1 MRNRWVLIGLLLT
14 ITAIFAAGCY
24 TVLSHPGVKGEEE
37 QAYNGSYYREHCTD
51 CHADYHQ
58 YPYGYYYGY
67 SPDYYW
73 NYPNY
78 GHYYNYPWWWD
89 WYYGQ
94 PSGGGGTTVPS
105 ERLEKN
111 RRSLQPPYV
120 PGGQGI
126 NPPALTA
133 PGNVPS
139 QVPGAVEQNQGQQ
152 QSQPQPTEEK
162 KVEKTDEKIPK
173 RTR

>member
-1 MRNRWVLIGLLLT
+1 MRNRWVLMGLLLT
-14 ITAIFAAGCY
+14 ITAIFVVGCY

-37 QAYNGSYYREHCTD
+37 QAYSGSYYREHCTD

-58 YPYGYYYGY
+58 YPYGYYYSY
-67 SPDYYW
+67 SPGWYW

-78 GHYYNYPWWWD
+78 GHYYMYPWWWD

-94 PSGGGGTTVPS
+94 PSGGGTTVPS
-105 ERLEKN
+105 ERLEKS

-126 NPPALTA
+126 NPPALTQPNTS
-133 PGNVPS
+133 PG
-139 QVPGAVEQNQGQQ
+139 QIPGAVEGQKSQ
-152 QSQPQPTEEK
+152 QPQQKEEK
-162 KVEKTDEKIPK
+162 KEERQQEKIPK